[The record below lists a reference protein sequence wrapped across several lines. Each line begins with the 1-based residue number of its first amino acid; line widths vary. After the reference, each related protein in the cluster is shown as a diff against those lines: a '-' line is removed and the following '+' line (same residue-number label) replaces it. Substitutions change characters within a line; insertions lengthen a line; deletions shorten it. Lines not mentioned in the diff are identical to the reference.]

1 MHFRLLVGGDAARS
15 LILLND
21 VWFSRGQ
28 ERISGS
34 GTRNVG
40 GWLWRGRSTREVS
53 PPTHGRCCQCA
64 ATVFFFFMSFSAP
77 VCPRCSPP
85 HRLRPHQCPPRRQRQ
100 VPPAPP
106 PHPTAAAV
114 PIKRLLPCASG
125 PPAPPDRRRTDWR
138 KPRPKLPL
146 RRIRNKIE
154 WLGRPVAVQRVL
166 SLGRADSC
174 PWFCDSGSSH
184 GRPPHLPRV
193 ATPSR
198 LDRRA
203 LEAPR
208 GPLFGRCGVG
218 HPPPTRW
225 RRRPVGGGR
234 ERPAPALADGDGARL
249 GGSSGR

>member
-1 MHFRLLVGGDAARS
+1 VHFRLLVGGDAARS

-77 VCPRCSPP
+77 VCPRCLPP

-106 PHPTAAAV
+106 PHPTV
-114 PIKRLLPCASG
+114 P
-125 PPAPPDRRRTDWR
+125 PPLCPSNGCCRVRRGRPRHRTDAE
-138 KPRPKLPL
+138 PTGGSRPKLPV

-154 WLGRPVAVQRVL
+154 WLRRPVAVQRVL
-166 SLGRADSC
+166 SLGRSDSC

-184 GRPPHLPRV
+184 GRPPRLPRV
-193 ATPSR
+193 TTPQS
-198 LDRRA
+198 
-203 LEAPR
+203 P
-208 GPLFGRCGVG
+208 
-218 HPPPTRW
+218 
-225 RRRPVGGGR
+225 
-234 ERPAPALADGDGARL
+234 
-249 GGSSGR
+249 